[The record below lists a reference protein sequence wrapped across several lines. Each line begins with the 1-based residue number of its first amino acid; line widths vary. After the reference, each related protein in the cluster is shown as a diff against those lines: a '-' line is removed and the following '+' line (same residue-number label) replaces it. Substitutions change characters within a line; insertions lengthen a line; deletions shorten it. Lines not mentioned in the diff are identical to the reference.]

1 MTTNRSR
8 RRTGIALAGVLVVLL
23 ALSACGRAKPQG
35 PITVTTTY
43 VALGDSYTAVSG
55 TGPYT
60 NGACYRSEDDYP
72 SLVAE
77 KLGLGGT
84 FVDASCG
91 GATSADLQATQVIQ
105 SGGSNPPQLDSVT
118 KDTKLVTLGM
128 GLNNSK
134 LLSFYPLY
142 SCLPLNGKTQPACTS
157 FLKMPESAIDN
168 AIATVGQ
175 QVRANIAAIR
185 EAAPN
190 ARIVLVGYPRLVSA
204 TGACPSQVPV
214 PAKALAWS
222 RHILIAVNTTL
233 SATAKSAGVDYID
246 TYKASAG
253 HDVCSADPWVNGQR
267 EIPGKALEFHPFA
280 AYHVAVADQIVALLK
295 K

>member
-1 MTTNRSR
+1 MTTSRSR
-8 RRTGIALAGVLVVLL
+8 RRAGIALGTFVVLL
-23 ALSACGRAKPQG
+23 ALGACGRATPTTHIG
-35 PITVTTTY
+35 NSATTY

-55 TGPYT
+55 DGPFT
-60 NGACYRSEDDYP
+60 NAACYRSEDDYP
-72 SLVAE
+72 SLVAQ
-77 KLGLGGT
+77 KLSIGD
-84 FVDASCG
+84 FEDASCG
-91 GATSADLQATQVIQ
+91 GATSADLADTQVMA

-142 SCLPLNGKTQPACTS
+142 SCLPLSGKTQAACTHY
-157 FLKMPESAIDN
+157 LNLPEATIDQ
-168 AIATVGQ
+168 AIASVGT

-185 EAAPN
+185 TAAPN

-204 TGACPSQVPV
+204 TDDCPSQVPV
-214 PAKALAWS
+214 PAAALARA

-233 SATAKSAGVDYID
+233 AETARSAGVDYID
-246 TYKASAG
+246 TYKSSAG

-267 EIPGKALEFHPFA
+267 DIPGKALKFHPFA
-280 AYHVAVADQIVALLK
+280 AYHVAVADQIVALLAK